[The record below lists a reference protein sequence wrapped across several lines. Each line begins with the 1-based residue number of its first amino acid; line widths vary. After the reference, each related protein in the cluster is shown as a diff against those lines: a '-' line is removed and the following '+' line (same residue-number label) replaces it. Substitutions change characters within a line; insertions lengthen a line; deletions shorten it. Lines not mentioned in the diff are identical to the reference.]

1 MSSSRS
7 EGILERARKVT
18 PGGVHSNIRY
28 MDPNPLYFSRAQG
41 SRLWDLDGTEYLDC
55 VVNFGACILGH
66 AHPKVLDAVRN
77 QLDSGLTCG
86 VETELSVK
94 VSETLN
100 KMIPCA
106 EMVRFASTGTEAVMH
121 CLMIARGYTGRDK
134 ILKIEGG
141 FDGWYDSVLIS
152 THPKVGAAGPERSPT
167 PTIDSAGIPKSATQN
182 TMVVPYNNTDALATA
197 VEKHKE
203 EIAAVIVEPV
213 AFNMGCVLP
222 NEGYL
227 ESVRKI
233 TKENDVLLIF
243 DEVITGFRLA
253 PGGAQEYFKV
263 IPDLAT
269 FAKALANG
277 FPLSAVTGR
286 RDIMMVSDPKGK
298 VAYMGTY
305 NGSQSSLAAASATL
319 EILQDGHPQAILS
332 RSTEKLQRGFTEMCE
347 EMNVSARLNGL
358 GGQFQVYFTST
369 DTNNYRKVAT
379 ASQEKF
385 LRFQKEMLRQH
396 VLFMPI
402 ALFHHGISA
411 AHSDEDIE
419 TILTAMKASLRAVR

>member
-1 MSSSRS
+1 MSSRS
-7 EGILERARKVT
+7 EAIFGRAARVT

-28 MDPNPLYFSRAQG
+28 MDPRPLYFGRAHG
-41 SRLWDLDGTEYLDC
+41 SRLWDLDGVEYLDC

-66 AHPKVLDAVRN
+66 GHPEVLDAVRS

-86 VETELSVK
+86 AETELSVK
-94 VSETLN
+94 VSEKLTQ
-100 KMIPCA
+100 MIPCA
-106 EMVRFASTGTEAVMH
+106 EMIRFASTGTEAVMH

-152 THPKVGAAGPERSPT
+152 AHPKVDAAGPERSPT
-167 PTIDSAGIPKSATQN
+167 PTIDSAGIPKSAAQN
-182 TMVVPYNNTDALATA
+182 TIVVPYNNTEALAA
-197 VEKHKE
+197 VVEKHRDE
-203 EIAAVIVEPV
+203 LAAVIVEPV

-222 NEGYL
+222 EKGYL

-233 TKENDVLLIF
+233 TKENDVLLVF

-263 IPDLAT
+263 TPDLAT
-269 FAKALANG
+269 FAKAMANG
-277 FPLSAVTGR
+277 FPLSAVAGR
-286 RDIMMVSDPKGK
+286 RDIMMVSNPKGN

-319 EILQDGHPQAILS
+319 EILQDGRPQAMLS
-332 RSTEKLQRGFTEMCE
+332 RSTEKLQRGFSEMCGE
-347 EMNVSARLNGL
+347 LGISARLNGL
-358 GGQFQVYFTST
+358 GGQFQVYFTN
-369 DTNNYRKVAT
+369 TNTGDYRQVAT

-385 LRFQKEMLRQH
+385 LLFQKEMLKQR

-411 AHSDEDIE
+411 AHTDEDIQV
-419 TILTAMKASLRAVR
+419 ILAAMKASLRSLR

>member
-1 MSSSRS
+1 M
-7 EGILERARKVT
+7 
-18 PGGVHSNIRY
+18 
-28 MDPNPLYFSRAQG
+28 
-41 SRLWDLDGTEYLDC
+41 WDLDGTEYLDC

-86 VETELSVK
+86 AETELSVR
-94 VSETLN
+94 VSEKLSE
-100 KMIPCA
+100 MIPRA

-141 FDGWYDSVLIS
+141 FDGWYDSFLIS
-152 THPKVGAAGPERSPT
+152 AHSKVDAAGPERSPT
-167 PTIDSAGIPKSATQN
+167 PTIDSAGIPKNAAQN
-182 TMVVPYNNTDALATA
+182 TIVVPYNNTEALAA
-197 VEKHKE
+197 VVEKHRDE
-203 EIAAVIVEPV
+203 LAAVIVEPV

-222 NEGYL
+222 KEGYL

-233 TKENDVLLIF
+233 TKENDVLLVF

-263 IPDLAT
+263 TPDLAT

-277 FPLSAVTGR
+277 FPLSAVAGR
-286 RDIMMVSDPKGK
+286 RDIMMVSNPKGR

-319 EILQDGHPQAILS
+319 EILQDGQPQALLS

-347 EMNVSARLNGL
+347 EMSISARLNGL
-358 GGQFQVYFTST
+358 GGQFQVYFTSA
-369 DTNNYRKVAT
+369 DTSDYRKVAT
-379 ASQEKF
+379 IGQERF
-385 LRFQKEMLRQH
+385 MRFQKEMLRQRI
-396 VLFMPI
+396 LFMPI
-402 ALFHHGISA
+402 ALFHHGVSA
-411 AHSDEDIE
+411 AHTNENIE
-419 TILTAMKASLRAVR
+419 SILSAMRVALRAAR